1 MRGRA
6 ALVLLLTA
14 AASPALAASA
24 DYSGSGSNC
33 QLLVNSVGYF
43 SQPVQGCSVSH
54 VGTLTVTPVD
64 CTPSGCSVTASGSAT
79 GTASPPGLLALQ
91 TLLLWGNTGSRVCFS
106 VPPLPASST
115 SCTGA
120 ATPLHMD
127 VTPGNCTSFS
137 VQSSVYV
144 DHVLNGPVRFIANV
158 RPFFDLCRDA
168 AGDPSITPH

>member
-1 MRGRA
+1 MRGRV
-6 ALVLLLTA
+6 ALLALLA

-24 DYSGSGSNC
+24 AYSGSSGNC
-33 QLLVNSVGYF
+33 QLLVNGVGYV

-54 VGTLTVTPVD
+54 VGTLTVTPAD

-91 TLLLWGNTGSRVCFS
+91 TVLLWSNTGSRLCFS

-115 SCTGA
+115 SCTGT
-120 ATPLHMD
+120 ATPLHMS
-127 VTPGNCTSFS
+127 VTPGDCTPFS

-144 DHVLNGPVRFIANV
+144 DHILSGPVRFIAV
-158 RPFFDLCRDA
+158 TRPFFELCRDA
-168 AGDPSITPH
+168 AGNPTITLR